1 MVNDLY
7 IKRLAFFIKP
17 YLHLQKTMTC
27 IFVAINFTLGERGG
41 GVFLQEKNEIG

>member
-27 IFVAINFTLGERGG
+27 IFVAINFTLGERGEG
-41 GVFLQEKNEIG
+41 YFCKKRTK